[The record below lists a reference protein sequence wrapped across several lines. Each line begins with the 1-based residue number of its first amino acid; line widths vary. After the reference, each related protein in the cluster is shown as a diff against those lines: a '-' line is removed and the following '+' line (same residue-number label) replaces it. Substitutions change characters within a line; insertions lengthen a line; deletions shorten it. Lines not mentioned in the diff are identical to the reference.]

1 MNLFRR
7 ARPSPLP
14 AENTVGLALPSDE
27 RKVPVPLAP
36 ISLNAE
42 QKQIL
47 DRPVDPRVDRIL
59 HDIYETQAAADRA
72 LNSRRV
78 IDFPVND
85 SGERHVVQDE
95 QGFWRIV
102 PGPAPSQSKR
112 FFHAI

>member
-1 MNLFRR
+1 MNLFHR
-7 ARPSPLP
+7 ARNTALP
-14 AENTVGLALPSDE
+14 PENTFELALPREE
-27 RKVPVPLAP
+27 RKVPVELAP

-47 DRPVDPRVDRIL
+47 NRAVDPRVDRIL
-59 HDIYETQAAADRA
+59 HEIYENRAAAERA

-102 PGPAPSQSKR
+102 PGPAPFQSER
-112 FFHAI
+112 FFDAL